1 MRTVLLVDDHVLFRE
16 SLALLLRQRLPE
28 LRVLEAGSLHLALR
42 QCERHPDIDLIVLD
56 LMLRDSRGV
65 LTLERLRRACP
76 GTAVVVVSGA
86 TEAGLALELRRLGAS
101 AFLPKEVGSEDL
113 LALLR
118 RLLLLPEAV
127 AAEHRE
133 PLSARQREVLERM
146 IEGKSNKAICREL
159 DLSEAT
165 VKTHVQ
171 AIFRKLEVQ
180 HPHPGGHGGDPPRAA
195 CPGQSVASD
204 RLNRLMAGFG

>member
-101 AFLPKEVGSEDL
+101 AFC
-113 LALLR
+113 R
-118 RLLLLPEAV
+118 R
-127 AAEHRE
+127 R
-133 PLSARQREVLERM
+133 SARR
-146 IEGKSNKAICREL
+146 ICWRCCG
-159 DLSEAT
+159 ACCCCP
-165 VKTHVQ
+165 
-171 AIFRKLEVQ
+171 RRW
-180 HPHPGGHGGDPPRAA
+180 PP
-195 CPGQSVASD
+195 SIAS
-204 RLNRLMAGFG
+204 RCRRGSARCSSA

>member
-16 SLALLLRQRLPE
+16 SLTLLLRQRLPE

-171 AIFRKLEVQ
+171 AIFRKLEVNTRTQ
-180 HPHPGGHGGDPPRAA
+180 AVMAAIHLGLHAPGSLLLPTD
-195 CPGQSVASD
+195 
-204 RLNRLMAGFG
+204 

>member
-86 TEAGLALELRRLGAS
+86 TVCG
-101 AFLPKEVGSEDL
+101 
-113 LALLR
+113 
-118 RLLLLPEAV
+118 
-127 AAEHRE
+127 
-133 PLSARQREVLERM
+133 
-146 IEGKSNKAICREL
+146 
-159 DLSEAT
+159 
-165 VKTHVQ
+165 
-171 AIFRKLEVQ
+171 
-180 HPHPGGHGGDPPRAA
+180 
-195 CPGQSVASD
+195 
-204 RLNRLMAGFG
+204 GFGRSSGWKANRIGSSNSGSASISPQL